1 MCKCKRTPGGLQV
14 GLKSGMRKLIALFAL
29 PLLIGG
35 CVNTDTQIKM
45 KCALG
50 LSQEEFNFN
59 NAKGYAKEIESI
71 TGLKGTNYAEVSA
84 FCKQYRQF

>member
-1 MCKCKRTPGGLQV
+1 MKN
-14 GLKSGMRKLIALFAL
+14 LIPFLAL
-29 PLLIGG
+29 PLLVGG

-45 KCALG
+45 NCALG
-50 LSQEEFNFN
+50 LSQESFNPEK
-59 NAKGYAKEIESI
+59 AEEYAKELERI

>member
-1 MCKCKRTPGGLQV
+1 MCKCKRAQRGLV
-14 GLKSGMRKLIALFAL
+14 ERLRLGMKKIISFIAL
-29 PLLIGG
+29 PLLVGG

-45 KCALG
+45 KCSLG
-50 LSQEEFNFN
+50 LSQEQFNFDK
-59 NAKGYAKEIESI
+59 AKEYAKELEAI

>member
-1 MCKCKRTPGGLQV
+1 MK
-14 GLKSGMRKLIALFAL
+14 KLFTLFAL

-35 CVNTDTQIKM
+35 CVNIDTQIKM

-50 LSQEEFNFN
+50 LSQEEFNFD
-59 NAKGYAKEIESI
+59 NAKEYAKEIDSI
-71 TGLKGTNYAEVSA
+71 TGLKGTNYADVSA

>member
-1 MCKCKRTPGGLQV
+1 MK
-14 GLKSGMRKLIALFAL
+14 KLIAFFTL

-35 CVNTDTQIKM
+35 CVNIDTQIKM

-50 LSQEEFNFN
+50 LSQEEFNFDN
-59 NAKGYAKEIESI
+59 SKEYAKEIERI